1 MTDTLD
7 LPLLCTSTIVHRC
20 CSSAKRLSNLTVYRV
35 EIASTSSAAIEVLD
49 RTPVAA
55 VLLEYKMEG
64 IDAEAA
70 ACHIK
75 RRFPR
80 VPIILLSAFPEIPE
94 RTLWLVDDYV
104 MKSAQ
109 REGLVR
115 VIERMTRYRAS
126 A

>member
-1 MTDTLD
+1 MHIC
-7 LPLLCTSTIVHRC
+7 CTSTIVHSC

>member
-1 MTDTLD
+1 MPSLCLLYIDDSPQVPQIRKTTLE
-7 LPLLCTSTIVHRC
+7 SHG
-20 CSSAKRLSNLTVYRV
+20 YRV
-35 EIASTSSAAIEVLD
+35 EIASTSSAAIEVLN
-49 RTPVAA
+49 RTSVAA

-64 IDAEAA
+64 IDAEAV

-75 RRFPR
+75 RQFPSL
-80 VPIILLSAFPEIPE
+80 PIILLSSFPEIPE

-104 MKSAQ
+104 MKSEG

-115 VIERMTRYRAS
+115 VIERMTHYRAS